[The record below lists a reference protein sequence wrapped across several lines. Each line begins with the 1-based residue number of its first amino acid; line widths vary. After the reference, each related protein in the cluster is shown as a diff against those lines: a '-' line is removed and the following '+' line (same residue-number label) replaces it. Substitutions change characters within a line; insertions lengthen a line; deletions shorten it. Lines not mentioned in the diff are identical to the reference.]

1 MTLISMRRRRRK
13 PRSRTPDL
21 FDWARNRELLTTPAV
36 RVVSRRTGASPALAL
51 APAELSGLSR
61 EAQSD

>member
-1 MTLISMRRRRRK
+1 MTPNSMRRHRRK

-36 RVVSRRTGASPALAL
+36 RAVSRRTGVSPALAL
-51 APAELSGLSR
+51 ALAELSGLLR